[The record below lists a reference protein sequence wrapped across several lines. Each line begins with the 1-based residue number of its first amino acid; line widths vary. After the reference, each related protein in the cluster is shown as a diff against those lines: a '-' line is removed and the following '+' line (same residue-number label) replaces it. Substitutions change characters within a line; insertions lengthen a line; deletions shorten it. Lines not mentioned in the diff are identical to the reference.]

1 MKKVTIALDD
11 EAAALL
17 IQLAGGP
24 RKQGVYISRLV
35 RAQARPD
42 SLLTE
47 LTRMETELA
56 RLRAEVR
63 RQLGTEGDTT

>member
-1 MKKVTIALDD
+1 MKKVTIALKEED
-11 EAAALL
+11 AALL
-17 IQLAGGP
+17 IQLAGSS
-24 RKQGVYISRLV
+24 RKQGEYVSRLL

-56 RLRAEVR
+56 RLRDQVR
-63 RQLGTEGDTT
+63 RQLGTESEGR